1 MPPLPF
7 NLPPVPPLPFYI
19 HPLVF
24 WTIVLIVGII
34 FAVTFMR
41 FLFAPAEE
49 KGSALVIFILM
60 VVGVVL
66 IYLAALNAPQI
77 VYHFKRL
84 TAPIFR
90 W

>member
-19 HPLVF
+19 HPLIF
-24 WTIVLIVGII
+24 WSIVLVIGIL
-34 FAVTFMR
+34 FAVTFLR
-41 FLFAPAEE
+41 FLFAPPEE
-49 KGSALVIFILM
+49 RTGALVIFVLM

-66 IYLAALNAPQI
+66 LYAVVLNAPFI
-77 VYHFKRL
+77 IYHFKRL
-84 TAPIFR
+84 THPIFR

>member
-1 MPPLPF
+1 M
-7 NLPPVPPLPFYI
+7 
-19 HPLVF
+19 
-24 WTIVLIVGII
+24 
-34 FAVTFMR
+34 
-41 FLFAPAEE
+41 
-49 KGSALVIFILM
+49 VIFILM
-60 VVGVVL
+60 IVGVVL